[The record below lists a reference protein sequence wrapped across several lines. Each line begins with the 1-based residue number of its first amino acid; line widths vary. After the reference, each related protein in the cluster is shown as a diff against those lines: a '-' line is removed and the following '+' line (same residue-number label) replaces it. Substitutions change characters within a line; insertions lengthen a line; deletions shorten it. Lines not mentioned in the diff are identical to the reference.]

1 MIAGYGT
8 GESEKWLNEVH
19 QRAIPGEKIEAT
31 LENIKTERH
40 LEFVG
45 EGKRYFDLVRWGDAA
60 KVLVTEDDENF
71 TVASDKGRMGN
82 WTEAHKYLPI
92 PLSEIDASNNT
103 LNQNPAYL

>member
-1 MIAGYGT
+1 M
-8 GESEKWLNEVH
+8 
-19 QRAIPGEKIEAT
+19 EAT

-60 KVLVTEDDENF
+60 SVLVAEDDENF
-71 TVASDKGRMGN
+71 TTPSDKGRMGN
-82 WTEAHKYLPI
+82 WSESRKWLPI

-103 LNQNPAYL
+103 LKQNPAYL